1 LLDEAFYHYYYTTTT
16 AVTMTDLRVN
26 TRAIKDS
33 YLKHDEPL
41 TLHPTA
47 MWDKAG
53 G

>member
-1 LLDEAFYHYYYTTTT
+1 
-16 AVTMTDLRVN
+16 MTDFRVN

-41 TLHPTA
+41 TLHPTTL
-47 MWDKAG
+47 WGKAG